1 MLGLAITLGV
11 RQWVEPA
18 LQQLFY
24 IQMYS
29 LSTSERDEIGSDA
42 FAVISNAQLLLS
54 DQSLMHN
61 SYSQTNVCLVPVC
74 PPPMANVGF
83 GMKGCRYYGIL
94 HEKSRCARAWDHGW
108 KEIGLRFIHP
118 EEPVHLSQAMWYI
131 QGHPF
136 NGVSEEC
143 RIATIESLPPF
154 FEIETQI
161 YQRAVKRLVNL
172 SACPL
177 IQYKSQTGASN
188 SDHCIREGVLCL
200 PSPSFL
206 PSLKCVHTASSLF
219 NTPFASIGRIYYIT

>member
-1 MLGLAITLGV
+1 MPLDLTESELLSLYLFADQWICEPATDWALQRIEGLGLGASRMLGLAITLGV
-11 RQWVEPA
+11 RRWVEPA

-24 IQMYS
+24 IPMYS

-54 DQSLMHN
+54 DQRMSRAA
-61 SYSQTNVCLVPVC
+61 C

-131 QGHPF
+131 RGHPF

-161 YQRAVKRLVNL
+161 YQRAVKRIGE
-172 SACPL
+172 L
-177 IQYKSQTGASN
+177 I
-188 SDHCIREGVLCL
+188 RM
-200 PSPSFL
+200 SPYS
-206 PSLKCVHTASSLF
+206 V
-219 NTPFASIGRIYYIT
+219 